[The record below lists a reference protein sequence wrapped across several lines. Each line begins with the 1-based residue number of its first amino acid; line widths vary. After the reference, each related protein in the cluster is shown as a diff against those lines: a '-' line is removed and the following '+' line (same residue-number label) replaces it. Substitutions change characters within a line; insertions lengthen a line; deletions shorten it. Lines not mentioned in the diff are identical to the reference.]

1 MLRVVIAWRKAK
13 TMNKELQDFARK
25 RLKEGLLLVTEGNR
39 LRFKRM
45 YSHTD
50 IGLPINDI
58 VDSMTDDSL
67 DLAMRQVKNTLEKIT
82 EKGAK

>member
-1 MLRVVIAWRKAK
+1 
-13 TMNKELQDFARK
+13 MNKELQDFARK